1 MDFKY
6 RNKILSYIKENKEAS
21 IHDIV
26 KLCSITIPTA
36 RKYLNE
42 LNNENLISFKRG
54 KAIIKTSFYY
64 SNFSRKINENKELK
78 KQIGEYA
85 SSFISNGNTI
95 FIGGGSTSFYVLEN
109 ILKYKNITIVTNSVP
124 VITFVIQHP
133 EINLIVIGGK
143 WNDRTESFE
152 SIDTR
157 QLEDLYP
164 DISFVGAMDIDI
176 NRGVTQN
183 TQMLQQTEFLMFEK
197 SKRSFILADSTK
209 FNITYPWTVFPIEKI
224 SNIITDNKFDDKYID
239 IWNKIGVSIFKY
251 QH

>member
-1 MDFKY
+1 M
-6 RNKILSYIKENKEAS
+6 
-21 IHDIV
+21 
-26 KLCSITIPTA
+26 
-36 RKYLNE
+36 
-42 LNNENLISFKRG
+42 
-54 KAIIKTSFYY
+54 
-64 SNFSRKINENKELK
+64 
-78 KQIGEYA
+78 
-85 SSFISNGNTI
+85 
-95 FIGGGSTSFYVLEN
+95 EN

-164 DISFVGAMDIDI
+164 DISFVGAMGIDI

>member
-6 RNKILSYIKENKEAS
+6 RNIILNYINENKEAS

-26 KLCSITIPTA
+26 ELCSITIPTA

-42 LNNENLISFKRG
+42 LANENLISFKRG
-54 KAIIKTSFYY
+54 KAVITSSFYY
-64 SNFSRKINENKELK
+64 SNFSRKINENQNLK

-85 SSFISNGNTI
+85 SSFISNNKTI
-95 FIGGGSTSFYVLEN
+95 FIGGGSTSFYILEN
-109 ILKYKNITIVTNSVP
+109 ILNYKNITIVTNSVP
-124 VITFVIQHP
+124 IITFVIQHP

-152 SIDTR
+152 SKDTR

-164 DISFVGAMDIDI
+164 DISFVGAMGIDI

-183 TQMLQQTEFLMFEK
+183 TQMQQQTEFVMFEK
-197 SKRSFILADSTK
+197 SKESFILADSTK
-209 FNITYPWTVFPIEKI
+209 FNIAYPWTVFPIEKI
-224 SNIITDNKFDDKYID
+224 SNIITDNKFDNKD
-239 IWNKIGVSIFKY
+239 IEVWNNIGISIFKY
-251 QH
+251 K